1 MGSSGKWYH
10 LTINLAE
17 KITSSCDCKSS
28 KKRCRHAIEV
38 LANISKNLNED
49 GVVMQTEMIEHLMSS
64 HYGLTVINKSGIAK
78 GLRPFCEKCG
88 AMKTKKKNNWFKSL
102 FKSKSKRNV
111 YECLSCDLNMQYSM
125 PLKT

>member
-28 KKRCRHAIEV
+28 KKKCRHAKEV
-38 LANISKNLNED
+38 LANISINLNED
-49 GVVMQTEMIEHLMSS
+49 GVVIQTEMIEHVMSS
-64 HYGLTVINKSGIAK
+64 HYGLTVINKSRIAK

-88 AMKTKKKNNWFKSL
+88 AMKTMLKKNWFKCV
-102 FKSKSKRNV
+102 FESKNKRNV
-111 YECLSCDLNMQYSM
+111 YKCLSCDL
-125 PLKT
+125 KK

>member
-49 GVVMQTEMIEHLMSS
+49 GVVMQTEMIEQMMASD
-64 HYGLTVINKSGIAK
+64 YGFSVINKSRIAK
-78 GLRPFCEKCG
+78 GLNPFCEKCSKLKQKLKSNWLKNLF
-88 AMKTKKKNNWFKSL
+88 MTKDKKNK
-102 FKSKSKRNV
+102 
-111 YECLSCDLNMQYSM
+111 YECLNCKIND
-125 PLKT
+125 